1 MWNVGRGKLVGTPL
15 PSLRSRWDSRS
26 TRCGNSRGGGRSVV
40 GRSGGITAHTLAYLR
55 LLLEASAWALIS
67 AVVTEICAKFE
78 RRGLRGCGQYPSLV
92 LHWSL
97 RTAW

>member
-1 MWNVGRGKLVGTPL
+1 M
-15 PSLRSRWDSRS
+15 
-26 TRCGNSRGGGRSVV
+26 V

-78 RRGLRGCGQYPSLV
+78 RRGLARLWAVSFFGSAMVAAYCLEK
-92 LHWSL
+92 LL
-97 RTAW
+97 